1 MNPISFK
8 DLKLFRTKDS
18 PANRS
23 RKNSGKPKEEV
34 ETIGRKKLIQ
44 NPFLYLFVFVIV
56 LAYFLAFVPS
66 RTLPIMEI
74 GEIATADIIAPA
86 EITITD
92 TERTESLKNNAEE
105 AVPPVY
111 TFNASVF
118 PNTEEKI
125 RELFTAGR
133 KMLEEE
139 VTEQRKTEFQNQ
151 ILENYGIQILS
162 SDLNAL
168 IADKFEPTIEEK
180 LISLIGFISTNFII
194 TSQNLFYHNEQEK
207 GLTVVTSGGTEST
220 LNTAD
225 VLDIVSAKQSLIDEV
240 DRLDLPQNEKN
251 LLKSLSQLFI
261 AQNIFYDQLETEN
274 RRQQARASQEDV
286 FYTIKKGK
294 VIIRK
299 GDEVDEEAL
308 KQIAII
314 NENLE
319 AQPSWLINFIGMF
332 LLFGLLFVTLWYYLK
347 SFLEREDAFRSYII
361 MGILLIMSILLYK
374 LAQFLSGT
382 FSQSTNFFLL
392 SSLES
397 YTYAFPF
404 QFGVMLVAFLI
415 SSPVALIYAVLNSL
429 LVGLIFQTS
438 IEVVIFCLIGGFA
451 AIYGIKYYGRQDRTS
466 TFRTGLLLIAP
477 IHIFVIITFHLI
489 EEKLGSIGAFSSDIL
504 MGLLGGIL
512 SASFAFLFLPVF
524 EMLFGFA
531 TQAKLH
537 ELTNSDLPIFRQM
550 AIEAPGSYHHS
561 LIVASLAEKA
571 ADEIKIDSL
580 LVKAG
585 ALYHDIGKVKRP
597 EYFIENR
604 TRAHDMHR
612 DLKPAMSALVILNHV
627 KEGVEAAKKLKLPRK
642 IIEIIESHHGK
653 SLVRYFFEKA
663 KDTYDPEM
671 QKIGEESYRYPGPL
685 PRSKEAALVMLADAV
700 EAASRSLNKPT
711 KPNIRRVIS
720 EIFNSALQ
728 DGQLDDCEISIKEL
742 VDVAESFLET
752 LYTIY
757 HPRVEYPGFEF
768 ETKKKKKTNA
778 TKKQNND
785 RNHKPSEKTKNKQ
798 E

>member
-8 DLKLFRTKDS
+8 DLKLFKTKET
-18 PANRS
+18 PTNRS
-23 RKNSGKPKEEV
+23 KKNSSKIKEET
-34 ETIGRKKLIQ
+34 EKISRRKLTHS
-44 NPFLYLFVFVIV
+44 PYFYFFVFVIV
-56 LAYFLAFVPS
+56 LAYFLAHVPS
-66 RTLPIMEI
+66 RTIPVLEI
-74 GEIATADIIAPA
+74 GEIATTDIIAPS

-92 TERTESLKNNAEE
+92 TERTETRRKAAAE

-111 TFNASVF
+111 TFNANVF
-118 PNTEEKI
+118 LNTEEKI
-125 RELFTAGR
+125 RELFIAGR
-133 KMLEEE
+133 SFLEEK
-139 VTEQRKTEFQNQ
+139 VTNQRKAEFQNL
-151 ILENYGIQILS
+151 IFENYGLQTS
-162 SDLNAL
+162 SNDLNAL
-168 IADKFEPTIEEK
+168 IADKFESTIEEK
-180 LISLIGFISTNFII
+180 LINLIGFVSTNFII
-194 TSQNLFYHNEQEK
+194 TSKNLLYHEEQQK

-220 LNTAD
+220 LNTKD
-225 VLDIVSAKQSLIDEV
+225 ILDIITAKQSLTDEV
-240 DRLDLPQNEKN
+240 EKLDIPQNEKN
-251 LLKSLSQLFI
+251 LLKNLSQLFI
-261 AQNIFYDQLETEN
+261 SQNIFYDQVETEN
-274 RRQQARASQEDV
+274 RKEQAQAGAEDV

-314 NENLE
+314 NENLQ
-319 AQPSWLINFIGMF
+319 AQPSWLINFFGTF

-347 SFLEREDAFRSYII
+347 SFLEREEAFRSYAI
-361 MGILLIMSILLYK
+361 MGILLIMSLLLYK

-392 SSLES
+392 SSLDS
-397 YTYAFPF
+397 YKFAFPF

-429 LVGLIFQTS
+429 LVGLLFKTS
-438 IEVVIFCLIGGFA
+438 IEVVIFSLIGGFA

-466 TFRTGLLLIAP
+466 TFRTGLLLISP
-477 IHIFVIITFHLI
+477 INIFVIITFHLI
-489 EEKLGSIGAFSSDIL
+489 KDKLTPIGVFSSDLL
-504 MGLLGGIL
+504 MGLIGGVL

-537 ELTNSDLPIFRQM
+537 EMTNSDLPIFRQM
-550 AIEAPGSYHHS
+550 AMEAPGSYHHS

-585 ALYHDIGKVKRP
+585 ALYHDIGKIKRP

-604 TRAHDMHR
+604 TRIPDMHK

-627 KEGVEAAKKLKLPRK
+627 KEGVEVAKKLKLPKK
-642 IIEIIESHHGK
+642 IIDIIETHHGK

-685 PRSKEAALVMLADAV
+685 PKSKEAALVMLADAI
-700 EAASRSLNKPT
+700 EAASRSLKKPT
-711 KPNIRRVIS
+711 KSNIRTVIS

-742 VDVAESFLET
+742 VDVSESFLET

-768 ETKKKKKTNA
+768 EMKKKKKMN
-778 TKKQNND
+778 KKPNND
-785 RNHKPSEKTKNKQ
+785 RNHKPPEKTNDKQ